1 MTVELRTRYLGLDLR
16 NPLVVSASP
25 IGQRAETLRRA
36 EAAGAA
42 AVVLPS
48 LFEEQIEH
56 EELQLHGL
64 LESSRDASPEA
75 LTYLPEF
82 EDYDVGVGPYLR
94 HLEATKRE
102 LTIPVI
108 ASLNGIGTGGWVSS
122 ARRLESAG
130 ADAIELNVYFVAAD
144 PLEAG
149 ASVEQRYVELVEA
162 VRGEITIPLA
172 VKIGPF
178 FSSVGHVAHRLLAAG
193 ADGLVLFNRFMQPDI
208 LLDTL
213 QLDASLHLSTSHEAA
228 LTLRWIAILRD
239 RINASIAASTGI
251 HSSGDALKMLLAG
264 ADVVMLASALL
275 RHGPEYLGTVL
286 EGIEAWMEEREY
298 ASVDELR
305 GSMSQANVPNPVAY
319 ARANYARMVTSFVS
333 PYDWRMAPQE
343 GELRA

>member
-1 MTVELRTRYLGLDLR
+1 MSVDLHTRYLGLDLR

-36 EAAGAA
+36 EDAGAA

-48 LFEEQIEH
+48 LFEEQVEH

-75 LTYLPEF
+75 LTYLPEL

-102 LTIPVI
+102 LRIPVI
-108 ASLNGIGTGGWVSS
+108 GSLNGIGRGGWVTS
-122 ARRLESAG
+122 AKRMQSAG
-130 ADAIELNVYFVAAD
+130 ADALELNVYFVAAD

-149 ASVEQRYVELVEA
+149 TAVEQRYADLVEA
-162 VRGEITIPLA
+162 VRAEITIPLA

-178 FSSVGHVAHRLLAAG
+178 FSSVGHVAHRLIASG

-208 LLDTL
+208 DLDTL
-213 QLDASLHLSTSHEAA
+213 QIDAALHLSTSDEAA
-228 LTLRWIAILRD
+228 LTLRWIAILRG
-239 RINASIAASTGI
+239 RIGGSIAASTGV
-251 HSSGDALKMLLAG
+251 HSAGDALKMLLAG

-275 RHGPEYLGTVL
+275 RHGPEHLATVL
-286 EGIEAWMEEREY
+286 SGIETWMEDRGY
-298 ASVDELR
+298 ASVGQLR

-319 ARANYARMVTSFVS
+319 ARANYAQMVTSFVS
-333 PYDWRMAPQE
+333 PYDWRMAPQD